1 MPWAKAVAEVLRTEQ
16 SMKWESNATGYYD
29 LARKN
34 LGLVG
39 IVIPP
44 KLAGYGVQMACGG

>member
-1 MPWAKAVAEVLRTEQ
+1 VANAVAQVWRTEQ

-29 LARKN
+29 LAYEK

-39 IVIPP
+39 IVIAPTQD
-44 KLAGYGVQMACGG
+44 LR